1 MIMNWLRGLIYNWLH
16 QYEQPKQ
23 RGVEVNP
30 SHNLQMLVHE
40 DNNATISVSP
50 ITNGFLLSQRRSGPY
65 GPDMIDAT
73 FVGTPDEL
81 GPTLVSLLA
90 QQRLKP

>member
-1 MIMNWLRGLIYNWLH
+1 MNWLRGLIYNWLH
-16 QYEQPKQ
+16 QYEQPNQ
-23 RGVEVNP
+23 PRVATYP
-30 SHNLQMLVHE
+30 SHNLQMLAHE
-40 DNNATISVSP
+40 DNNATIIVSP
-50 ITNGFLLSQRRSGPY
+50 IANGFLLSQRRYNPSGP
-65 GPDMIDAT
+65 DKIDAI